1 MTDWQC
7 TNVPTPIKSLLF
19 LAKTQPPKI
28 MIKTTYLVGGMEEIV
43 SEEQFQ
49 RNSL

>member
-1 MTDWQC
+1 
-7 TNVPTPIKSLLF
+7 
-19 LAKTQPPKI
+19 

-49 RNSL
+49 RNILSYLLSYFNINFPKKSWYNYS